1 LHRLTSSL
9 RHPYICDGSN
19 ACLRATAATL
29 SPPGQHSATI
39 GAFCASDQLRRLPA
53 PANTSNCRA
62 ALLTGSSPEIIM
74 GEAPHHLTGRGNSGL
89 HISRARWGQAS
100 ANGQSSRAPTPGKT
114 ARAHLAIR
122 AASSLLAS
130 CPARSSSHKI
140 NPRVNPFTR
149 ANPKQIEPGI
159 SRLSAILPHE
169 HDWDVQPST
178 AAPHCGRAAWRC
190 TCRAQSVTISGPGKG
205 CGHARQA

>member
-1 LHRLTSSL
+1 
-9 RHPYICDGSN
+9 
-19 ACLRATAATL
+19 
-29 SPPGQHSATI
+29 
-39 GAFCASDQLRRLPA
+39 
-53 PANTSNCRA
+53 
-62 ALLTGSSPEIIM
+62 M
-74 GEAPHHLTGRGNSGL
+74 GEAPHHLTGRKISAL
-89 HISRARWGQAS
+89 HISRAKWGQDIAY
-100 ANGQSSRAPTPGKT
+100 GQSSRAPTPGKT

-130 CPARSSSHKI
+130 CPASSSSHKI